1 MLRLCLLA
9 LLVLIAAPA
18 GAVEPCD
25 DISAKC
31 TAQLSTGITMAYLEL
46 GPANGP
52 AIVLVHG
59 LTDSLRS
66 WSPAMRALHR
76 LDPRLHILAVDQ
88 RGHGDS
94 SMPAGTDC
102 PAHPETCF
110 RMADFAADLAAF
122 LKVRKIAK
130 ASFVGHSLGSFVV
143 QELALAHPQLV
154 ERAVL
159 VATATKLT
167 TMAPIPGAP
176 PEEPLVG
183 PWRKA
188 LEANGIRY
196 PDGAWLLTP
205 RDVDPGAAATIVN
218 GWDADPVADQSIV
231 MGIAPETAHV
241 RLGTWIGATRGVLAA
256 DTTDRLAALKVPTL
270 VLWGCQD
277 SIFPAAD
284 QDRLKATLRRASPR
298 LAIFWKQYG
307 TKPLPPSGTQ
317 LDDIGHNVQW
327 DAPDQV
333 AADID
338 SFIRHGKPTTDR
350 VSFDP
355 ETRQIVVKRGEAEEV
370 LLKP

>member
-1 MLRLCLLA
+1 MLRTLLLA
-9 LLVLIAAPA
+9 VLVLAAAPA
-18 GAVEPCD
+18 AAESCD

-31 TAQLSTGITMAYLEL
+31 TAPLPTGITMAYLEI

-52 AIVLVHG
+52 TVVLVHG

-76 LDPRLHILAVDQ
+76 IDPRLHILAVDQ

-94 SMPAGTDC
+94 SMPDGADC

-122 LKVRKIAK
+122 LKAKKIAK
-130 ASFVGHSLGSFVV
+130 ASFAGHSLGSFVV
-143 QELALAHPQLV
+143 QELALSHPELV

-159 VATATKLT
+159 VATATRLT
-167 TMAPIPGAP
+167 TLAPIPGAP

-196 PDGAWLLTP
+196 PDGAWSLTP
-205 RDVDPGAAATIVN
+205 RDADPSAAATIA
-218 GWDADPVADQSIV
+218 GAWDADPVADQSIV
-231 MGIAPETAHV
+231 LGIAPETAHV
-241 RLGTWIGATRGVLAA
+241 RLGTWIGATRGILAA
-256 DTTDRLAALKVPTL
+256 DTTDRLATLKVPTL

-277 SIFPAAD
+277 SLFLAAD
-284 QDRLKATLRRASPR
+284 QDRLKAALRRASPR

-307 TKPLPPSGTQ
+307 TKPLPPSGAQ
-317 LDDIGHNVQW
+317 VDDIGHNVQW

-338 SFIRHGKPTTDR
+338 SFLRQGKPTTDR

-355 ETRQIVVKRGEAEEV
+355 ETRQIVVKRG
-370 LLKP
+370 